1 MNSVPANM
9 NKKKGFTLI
18 ELLVV
23 IAIIG
28 VLSSV
33 VLASLNT
40 ARGRANDARRISD
53 LKAIEIALAL
63 YYDNNGA
70 YPIVNDPGI
79 WGGGVLSTRP
89 LWSGVG
95 GLGAALVP
103 SFISSLPV
111 DPINGRSFLFNLDVH
126 PPPPQYGY
134 YYNSDGQIYDLV
146 AWFEQPNALDCS
158 NNNYYFDTWGNDG
171 ILWCGN
177 DFNAFK
183 VEARIYEVND
193 NQ

>member
-1 MNSVPANM
+1 M

-70 YPIVNDPGI
+70 YPIIPNFPIGDLFF
-79 WGGGVLSTRP
+79 GGVNSTRAQ
-89 LWSGVG
+89 WATT
-95 GLGAALVP
+95 LGSDLAPYL
-103 SFISSLPV
+103 SSLPV
-111 DPINGRSFLFNLDVH
+111 DPINNRFPTRIWNATGG
-126 PPPPQYGY
+126 YAY
-134 YYNSDGQIYDLV
+134 YYKSDGQIYDLI

-158 NNNYYFDTWGNDG
+158 NKGYIFDNETMGFPGWCPGG
-171 ILWCGN
+171 IA
-177 DFNAFK
+177 DFITYTP
-183 VEARIYEVND
+183 EARIYEVND